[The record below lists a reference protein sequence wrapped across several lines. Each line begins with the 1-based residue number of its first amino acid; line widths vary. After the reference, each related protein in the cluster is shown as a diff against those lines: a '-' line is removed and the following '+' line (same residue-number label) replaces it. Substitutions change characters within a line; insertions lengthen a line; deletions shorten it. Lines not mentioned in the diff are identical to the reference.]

1 MASAA
6 EAPSEDGSTPRS
18 EGQPG
23 LQTVQAELLV
33 LADDPDVHPSLA
45 ACFAAN
51 SLVWDGR
58 LVVDAQLRTNDD
70 HIYAAGTLAKF
81 SRRWAE
87 APPTLTAACCVA
99 RPIQAPCVV
108 CHLTSA
114 GHAGSPGRW
123 GTCCIPE
130 PHWLVAV
137 ERY

>member
-1 MASAA
+1 MQADASAERLVPHRPQSSTSSNKGA
-6 EAPSEDGSTPRS
+6 CICAADQPAGGTRVASTADAPSEDGSTPCS

-23 LQTVQAELLV
+23 MQTVQVDLLV

-87 APPTLTAACCVA
+87 APQP
-99 RPIQAPCVV
+99 
-108 CHLTSA
+108 
-114 GHAGSPGRW
+114 
-123 GTCCIPE
+123 
-130 PHWLVAV
+130 
-137 ERY
+137 